1 MRGEEGAG
9 KGQRERAPRPGQPQ
23 NSPSLGG
30 LCLSSLSDVVLSPC
44 TLVPSRLQEELPG
57 LNTGEGGVT
66 SGKAELWAVP
76 RDAGNV
82 SKSSSSVRYGS
93 ALCWDHVFLAI
104 PAPCP
109 LWGQTPSFT
118 WQGSWFG

>member
-1 MRGEEGAG
+1 MT
-9 KGQRERAPRPGQPQ
+9 RAAPGLP
-23 NSPSLGG
+23 PLGG

-44 TLVPSRLQEELPG
+44 TLVPSRLQEDLPG
-57 LNTGEGGVT
+57 LDACDGGVT

-82 SKSSSSVRYGS
+82 SKSSGSVHYGS
-93 ALCWDHVFLAI
+93 ASGWDHVLLVI

-109 LWGQTPSFT
+109 LWEQTPSFI
-118 WQGSWFG
+118 WQGSWSG